1 MNLALLWIA
10 RLNDTATVLRCRCL
24 TGIPFVLAVD
34 ALSQEFSMT
43 MLMRFATLLLPLLA
57 FYGVSAHSAETVAGA
72 VPVEAGTSK
81 GILIVPV
88 IPGTAEEVQG
98 SNEPNSQGEL
108 DQPRA
113 QRKTPEPRDPTRGM
127 YDPHIEREGD
137 SRTLDQLSRDRLN
150 LDGKR
155 SRSLDDLSSPL
166 RERRRIDQSRG
177 RLRGPEERTYGTSTL
192 QNRLSIPDARRNYQ
206 IESRRDLRQE
216 YIEENGSADYRVYR
230 TR

>member
-1 MNLALLWIA
+1 
-10 RLNDTATVLRCRCL
+10 
-24 TGIPFVLAVD
+24 
-34 ALSQEFSMT
+34 MT

-81 GILIVPV
+81 GIVIVPV
-88 IPGTAEEVQG
+88 IPGTAVEVQG
-98 SNEPNSQGEL
+98 SNEPNSQGEM

-127 YDPHIEREGD
+127 YDPHTEREGD
-137 SRTLDQLSRDRLN
+137 SRTIDQLSRDRLN

-192 QNRLSIPDARRNYQ
+192 QNRLSILDARRNYQ

-216 YIEENGSADYRVYR
+216 YIEENGSSDFRVYR

>member
-1 MNLALLWIA
+1 VVLLVGIA
-10 RLNDTATVLRCRCL
+10 RLNDSATVLRCRCL
-24 TGIPFVLAVD
+24 TGIPFILAVD

-43 MLMRFATLLLPLLA
+43 MQIRFTTLLLPLIA
-57 FYGVSAHSAETVAGA
+57 FFGVTAHSAETVA
-72 VPVEAGTSK
+72 VPVEVGTSK
-81 GILIVPV
+81 AIVIVPV
-88 IPGTAEEVQG
+88 ISGTAEDVQG
-98 SNEPNSQGEL
+98 SIEPNSPDEM

-127 YDPHIEREGD
+127 YDPHTEREGD

-177 RLRGPEERTYGTSTL
+177 RLREPEERTYGTSSL
-192 QNRLSIPDARRNYQ
+192 QNRLSVPDARRNYR
-206 IESRRDLRQE
+206 IESSRDLRQE